1 MVNQNLQDQTYDQLG
16 FQNRGQPAQ
25 DAIVSY
31 PLISNP
37 DGGQQVPGL
46 QGSMAPLD
54 SNLFSYLAGNPSVP
68 LQSTQAGCTDGRNV
82 SRDCNSNVPQQ
93 GAGGLDQG
101 VGPQPM
107 TPTASPDAAGSLLPP
122 GLVAP
127 DASQTPPSTAELNML
142 LKLIQTYL
150 SNAFQNWK
158 LESWRQGRLG

>member
-16 FQNRGQPAQ
+16 FQNRGQPAH

-68 LQSTQAGCTDGRNV
+68 HQSTQRLT
-82 SRDCNSNVPQQ
+82 
-93 GAGGLDQG
+93 
-101 VGPQPM
+101 VGM
-107 TPTASPDAAGSLLPP
+107 FLGIATRTFLSKE
-122 GLVAP
+122 LVV
-127 DASQTPPSTAELNML
+127 
-142 LKLIQTYL
+142 
-150 SNAFQNWK
+150 
-158 LESWRQGRLG
+158 